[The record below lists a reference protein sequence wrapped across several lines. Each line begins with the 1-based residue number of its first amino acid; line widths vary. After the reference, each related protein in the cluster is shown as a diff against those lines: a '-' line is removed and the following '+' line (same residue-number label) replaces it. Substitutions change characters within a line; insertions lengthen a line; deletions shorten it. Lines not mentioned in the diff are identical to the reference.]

1 MKYHR
6 VIQLSVF
13 LACLMVVSAS
23 AQVPFLLHYQAK
35 VAKADGTP
43 LDGPGYTVSFTLWDA
58 AVGGMNLWSQTITGV
73 EMNKGVFHVLLGGAG
88 STRPLSELAWDRP
101 YYLEVGIT
109 GVAQFTDRTPIVS
122 VPFAFR
128 AQDANTVGGRRAD
141 GTPNNLPVLNAEGK
155 LPGTMVQDK
164 TLGAAQLADGAV
176 TADKVAA
183 GAVGNPQLA
192 ANAVGQAN
200 IAAGSIRREHVY
212 DNQIITG
219 HLDNNA
225 VTSAKIADGAIDI
238 QDIKDGAVIDAKIS
252 GVAAGKISGQVG
264 TAQIADGAVT
274 ARKAKLGAW
283 TTGII
288 GAGWTYS
295 DYVGASYWQEIAF
308 PGASLTISLETTSVV
323 LMLFKCTIALKSG
336 DRGNPDFVCY
346 VDGAATWEAQAQ
358 VADAGW
364 EGWRTAPCGFHMQ
377 VLGPGTHTL
386 QMRCTGNG
394 QNFKVWNAELS
405 AIAFAQ

>member
-176 TADKVAA
+176 TADKVAV

-200 IAAGSIRREHVY
+200 IAAGSIKAAHVD
-212 DNQIITG
+212 DNQIITR
-219 HLDNNA
+219 HLDSKA
-225 VTSAKIADGAIDI
+225 VTSAKIADDAIDI
-238 QDIKDGAVIDAKIS
+238 QHIKNGAVTDAKIS
-252 GVAAGKISGQVG
+252 SVAAGKVFGQIG
-264 TAQIADGAVT
+264 TGQIADGAVT
-274 ARKAKLGAW
+274 QAKLGGLRIASGRAQIPNGAW
-283 TTGII
+283 TTISFGKTFSAPPIVVATATDGGKGDVVVQI
-288 GAGWTYS
+288 HPSETTTTTFKAGLNGGWTI
-295 DYVGASYWQEIAF
+295 DINWIAI
-308 PGASLTISLETTSVV
+308 G
-323 LMLFKCTIALKSG
+323 
-336 DRGNPDFVCY
+336 Y
-346 VDGAATWEAQAQ
+346 
-358 VADAGW
+358 
-364 EGWRTAPCGFHMQ
+364 
-377 VLGPGTHTL
+377 
-386 QMRCTGNG
+386 
-394 QNFKVWNAELS
+394 
-405 AIAFAQ
+405 

>member
-1 MKYHR
+1 
-6 VIQLSVF
+6 
-13 LACLMVVSAS
+13 
-23 AQVPFLLHYQAK
+23 
-35 VAKADGTP
+35 
-43 LDGPGYTVSFTLWDA
+43 
-58 AVGGMNLWSQTITGV
+58 
-73 EMNKGVFHVLLGGAG
+73 
-88 STRPLSELAWDRP
+88 
-101 YYLEVGIT
+101 
-109 GVAQFTDRTPIVS
+109 
-122 VPFAFR
+122 
-128 AQDANTVGGRRAD
+128 
-141 GTPNNLPVLNAEGK
+141 VLNAEGK
-155 LPGTMVQDK
+155 LPGTILQDK

-336 DRGNPDFVCY
+336 DRGNPDFVCSDLLTCPPAGMLHLVRVFHAEQQPVTRLREGRVGG
-346 VDGAATWEAQAQ
+346 VDGRAEPGQGASEAGGAQ
-358 VADAGW
+358 GLEEHLHQVIGDA
-364 EGWRTAPCGFHMQ
+364 
-377 VLGPGTHTL
+377 
-386 QMRCTGNG
+386 
-394 QNFKVWNAELS
+394 
-405 AIAFAQ
+405 